1 MSETEQQL
9 DIRKIEPKRK
19 HPSIFETYDALK
31 PGETFVI
38 INDHNPKPLKYEMA
52 AERGQDKFS
61 WEYLQEGPEVSKV
74 RIGKTG

>member
-1 MSETEQQL
+1 MPKTEQQL

-19 HPSIFETYDALK
+19 HPSIFETYDALNA
-31 PGETFVI
+31 GETFVI

-52 AERGQDKFS
+52 AERGEDKFT
-61 WEYLQEGPEVSKV
+61 WQYLQEGPEVWKV